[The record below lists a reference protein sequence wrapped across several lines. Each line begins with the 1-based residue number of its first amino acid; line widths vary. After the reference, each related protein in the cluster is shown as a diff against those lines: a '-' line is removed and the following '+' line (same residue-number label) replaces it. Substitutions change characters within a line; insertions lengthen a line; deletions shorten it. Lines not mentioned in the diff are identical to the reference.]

1 VYYSYGENVYYEG
14 DSVYYGDQVV
24 ATADEYAQQAQTLV
38 ASAPEVGDN
47 VEWMS
52 LGVFALTQDGQ
63 ASGPEPSLFLQL
75 AISKEGVISGTL
87 NNKATNETQTVEGV
101 ADKKSQRSAWN
112 VVGKTRP
119 IMETGIFNLT
129 EDDQAMIM
137 TIQATSIKDFATQLV
152 RLREN
157 NCSGEWVVKSNYRLP
172 AQGLPAVKPA
182 WNMTAVPAS

>member
-1 VYYSYGENVYYEG
+1 MLSY
-14 DSVYYGDQVV
+14 
-24 ATADEYAQQAQTLV
+24 QTQETTRTKEAV
-38 ASAPEVGDN
+38 SFNAVQTG
-47 VEWMS
+47 
-52 LGVFALTQDGQ
+52 
-63 ASGPEPSLFLQL
+63 LFNAVSTNPK
-75 AISKEGVISGTL
+75 AISKLLSAAIV
-87 NNKATNETQTVEGV
+87 
-101 ADKKSQRSAWN
+101 DRSFQK
-112 VVGKTRP
+112 VLLTRP
-119 IMETGIFNLT
+119 EEAMANGYNGEIFNLT